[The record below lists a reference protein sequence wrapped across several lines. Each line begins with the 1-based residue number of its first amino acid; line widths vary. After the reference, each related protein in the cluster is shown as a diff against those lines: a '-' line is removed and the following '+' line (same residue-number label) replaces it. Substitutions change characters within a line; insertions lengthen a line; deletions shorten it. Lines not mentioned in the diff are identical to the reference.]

1 MARDKASF
9 AEVLSLEMGARID
22 IMTRDVVTMA
32 KKVPPL
38 SLSSSLPLS
47 VNTTTMS
54 NGVVLL
60 IAIIFII
67 MMIIIIIIVISVV
80 LGT

>member
-38 SLSSSLPLS
+38 SSPSLCQY
-47 VNTTTMS
+47 
-54 NGVVLL
+54 GHLL
-60 IAIIFII
+60 FYN
-67 MMIIIIIIVISVV
+67 V
-80 LGT
+80 

>member
-38 SLSSSLPLS
+38 SSPSLPLS
-47 VNTTTMS
+47 IRPL
-54 NGVVLL
+54 VVLQCL
-60 IAIIFII
+60 
-67 MMIIIIIIVISVV
+67 MV
-80 LGT
+80 LCY

>member
-32 KKVPPL
+32 KKVPPPL
-38 SLSSSLPLS
+38 LSSPSLCQYKH
-47 VNTTTMS
+47 
-54 NGVVLL
+54 LL
-60 IAIIFII
+60 FYN
-67 MMIIIIIIVISVV
+67 V
-80 LGT
+80 